1 MWITTYWRILKEI
14 GGPDH
19 LTCFLRNLYAGKEA
33 KVRNGYGT
41 MDWFKIGKG
50 VCHGCVLLHGLFN
63 FYAEYII
70 LNAGLDESQARNEV
84 ARKNVSNVRYADDT
98 TLMAESEAELKSL
111 LMKVKEENEKT
122 GIKLNIQKT
131 KIIVSGPIILWQIHR
146 EEMETVADIIFLGS
160 KSTVDGDCIHDMK
173 HLIQKTKWGTTDWK
187 KLFPKHISEKGSI
200 LNQERICTQI
210 VSHSSL
216 KFDKDWKTH
225 LAKKY
230 KQMCA

>member
-1 MWITTYWRILKEI
+1 M
-14 GGPDH
+14 
-19 LTCFLRNLYAGKEA
+19 
-33 KVRNGYGT
+33 
-41 MDWFKIGKG
+41 
-50 VCHGCVLLHGLFN
+50 LHGLFN

-173 HLIQKTKWGTTDWK
+173 HLIQKTK
-187 KLFPKHISEKGSI
+187 
-200 LNQERICTQI
+200 
-210 VSHSSL
+210 
-216 KFDKDWKTH
+216 
-225 LAKKY
+225 
-230 KQMCA
+230 